1 MTQKRVLFVHS
12 FEDFTSLFLNLPLKK
27 FFRFSSMIALKGST
41 IRLRRSIEDPFVKR
55 ILLILSEFLL
65 AVFYVNSMYLNEHMQ
80 WNLSVAFVI
89 LMLIS
94 FRKDRP
100 NSYLERNFLLLMKF
114 PQGKLFHT
122 LKSQNWYVESLKNYF
137 KIFTNT
143 CVFLVFQIMSL
154 FLYYNSK

>member
-65 AVFYVNSMYLNEHMQ
+65 AVFYVNSMYLNEHM
-80 WNLSVAFVI
+80 
-89 LMLIS
+89 
-94 FRKDRP
+94 
-100 NSYLERNFLLLMKF
+100 
-114 PQGKLFHT
+114 
-122 LKSQNWYVESLKNYF
+122 
-137 KIFTNT
+137 
-143 CVFLVFQIMSL
+143 
-154 FLYYNSK
+154 